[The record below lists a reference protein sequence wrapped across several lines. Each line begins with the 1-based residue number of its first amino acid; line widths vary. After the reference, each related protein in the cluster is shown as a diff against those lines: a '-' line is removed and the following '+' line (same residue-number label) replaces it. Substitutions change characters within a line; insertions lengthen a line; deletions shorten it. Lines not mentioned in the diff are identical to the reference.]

1 MSQLLTLSRAARLVG
16 VTRGALQKKVKDGEL
31 PTFEGM
37 VAPDELLRVYPH
49 VHFEDNSHLERLMQ
63 IKDSA
68 FAKRIRE
75 RILPDPEVLVLR
87 LSELGHE
94 LAETRAQLVRLRA
107 VSDECDQRLAIL
119 IANLSGEAGT
129 EIGALREWLQTAL
142 TRAPDETVHHQL
154 AAKESTMRVMVAQI
168 GRAHV

>member
-49 VHFEDNSHLERLMQ
+49 AHFEDNTHLERLMQ

-68 FAKRIRE
+68 FAKAH
-75 RILPDPEVLVLR
+75 PGTHP
-87 LSELGHE
+87 
-94 LAETRAQLVRLRA
+94 
-107 VSDECDQRLAIL
+107 
-119 IANLSGEAGT
+119 AGPGGT
-129 EIGALREWLQTAL
+129 GA
-142 TRAPDETVHHQL
+142 APVG
-154 AAKESTMRVMVAQI
+154 AWA
-168 GRAHV
+168 